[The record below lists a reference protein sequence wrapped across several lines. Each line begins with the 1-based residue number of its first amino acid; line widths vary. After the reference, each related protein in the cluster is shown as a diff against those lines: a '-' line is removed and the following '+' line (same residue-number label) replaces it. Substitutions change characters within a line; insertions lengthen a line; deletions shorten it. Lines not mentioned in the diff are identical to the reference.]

1 MKTET
6 IVQETACS
14 QHVSVLRLLRTE
26 HPLDLD
32 LCRARKFFS
41 TENGKVRSMTGIAG
55 QALPESPIQ
64 GRFREKNVF
73 FRRFRRR
80 KWILPAFLRPR
91 TNVIFD
97 PK

>member
-14 QHVSVLRLLRTE
+14 QHCVLRLLRTT
-26 HPLDLD
+26 HCLD

-41 TENGKVRSMTGIAG
+41 TENGKVRSMTAIAG

-64 GRFREKNVF
+64 GRFREKKRVF
-73 FRRFRRR
+73 PEISPPQMDFAR
-80 KWILPAFLRPR
+80 
-91 TNVIFD
+91 IFATTD
-97 PK
+97 

>member
-14 QHVSVLRLLRTE
+14 QHCVLRLLRTE

-41 TENGKVRSMTGIAG
+41 TENGKVRSMTAIAG

-64 GRFREKNVF
+64 GRFREKKRVF
-73 FRRFRRR
+73 PEISPPQMDFAR
-80 KWILPAFLRPR
+80 
-91 TNVIFD
+91 IFATTD
-97 PK
+97 